1 MNAEEMKLLTTMA
14 RIPCKGILKE
24 IKQTVGVE
32 ICNYLIKQRALDGY
46 YSYAL
51 WDALDPDTVVQLK
64 KLGYDVDVGTKNDI
78 SWFII
83 TWGEQK

>member
-1 MNAEEMKLLTTMA
+1 MKAEEMKLLTTMA
-14 RIPCKGILKE
+14 RRPCKGILKE
-24 IKQTVGVE
+24 
-32 ICNYLIKQRALDGY
+32 IKQRALDGY

-64 KLGYDVDVGTKNDI
+64 KLGYDVDVGTKEDI

-83 TWGEQK
+83 TWGENKK

>member
-1 MNAEEMKLLTTMA
+1 MNADEMKLLTTMA

-24 IKQTVGVE
+24 IKQ
-32 ICNYLIKQRALDGY
+32 CALNGH

-51 WDALDPDTVVQLK
+51 WDVLDPDTVVQLEM
-64 KLGYDVDVGTKNDI
+64 LGYDVDVGTKDDI

-83 TWGEQK
+83 TWGENKK

>member
-24 IKQTVGVE
+24 IKQP
-32 ICNYLIKQRALDGY
+32 ALNGY

-51 WDALDPDTVVQLK
+51 WDTLDPDTVVQLK
-64 KLGYDVDVGTKNDI
+64 MLGYDVDVGTRDDI

-83 TWGEQK
+83 TWGENKK

>member
-14 RIPCKGILKE
+14 KIPCEGILE
-24 IKQTVGVE
+24 E
-32 ICNYLIKQRALDGY
+32 IKQRALNGY

-51 WDALDPDTVVQLK
+51 WDALDPDTVAQLK
-64 KLGYDVDVGTKNDI
+64 TLGYDVDVGTRGDI

-83 TWGEQK
+83 TWGNEKK